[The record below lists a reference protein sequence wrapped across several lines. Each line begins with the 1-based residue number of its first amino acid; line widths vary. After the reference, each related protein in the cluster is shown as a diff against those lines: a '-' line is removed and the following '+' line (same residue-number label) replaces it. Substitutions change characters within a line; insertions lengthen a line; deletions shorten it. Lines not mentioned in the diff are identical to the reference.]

1 MYRGNYTRKQIERH
15 TRKHGGIFIMKRRFF
30 GMMSAAVMALASIPA
45 APVSAAS
52 VGQKLSV
59 QSGGNPQERGNCD
72 GYSYEVWID
81 NTGGSGS
88 MTLGSGGTFSTE
100 WSATMSRGN
109 FLARR
114 GRSYDADRKKATSY
128 ETTVL
133 NYAAD
138 YTASSQGNSRLCV
151 YGWFRDPLTEYYII
165 EDFKNWCPS
174 QDANKQDSKMVTID
188 GAQYEIFWLW
198 HEGPDITGRS
208 SRFKQYFSVRQNRR
222 TSGSI
227 TVTDH
232 FKAWEKAG
240 WGIGTLYEI
249 ALNVEGWES
258 SGSANVTKLTLSNT
272 PNPDPDPDPNPE
284 PEIKYTAP
292 SGSGTG
298 ATDAFEGTG
307 TDWTARGESVKYG
320 FTSDFKHSGSKSL
333 YVTGRT
339 DSWNGVQLKSD
350 ELKAGD
356 QYDVSAFVGFNSPN
370 YNSNSYTLGLQY
382 TLNGKEN
389 YDNLV
394 DSDCS
399 SGKWTELATTFTVP
413 SGATDIS
420 LYVQSAYNEGT
431 ATAQDKLDFFL
442 DDVKLTNLSQPEIET
457 TTTTTTTTTETTKQ
471 SLTVTLKGDV
481 DENGAVDVLDAV
493 MLARV
498 AAEDTGTGIS
508 DQGKVNGELDGKDG
522 ITSNDLRVLLMALAN
537 IKPL

>member
-1 MYRGNYTRKQIERH
+1 MKKRFI
-15 TRKHGGIFIMKRRFF
+15 GI
-30 GMMSAAVMALASIPA
+30 MSAAMMALTAVPTT
-45 APVSAAS
+45 PVSAAS

-59 QSGGNPQERGNCD
+59 QSGRNSQERGNCD

-114 GRSYDADRKKATSY
+114 GRSYDSDRKKATSY
-128 ETTVL
+128 GTTVL

-138 YTASSQGNSRLCV
+138 YNASSQGNSRLCV

-174 QDANKQDSKMVTID
+174 QDSNKQDSKLVTID
-188 GAQYEIFWLW
+188 DAQYEIFWLW
-198 HEGPDITGRS
+198 HEGPDINGGS
-208 SRFKQYFSVRQNRR
+208 SRFKQYFSVRQNKR

-232 FKAWEKAG
+232 FKAWENAG

-272 PNPDPDPDPNPE
+272 ADPDPDPDPDPNPE
-284 PEIKYTAP
+284 PEVKYTEP
-292 SGSGTG
+292 SGSGSG
-298 ATDAFEGTG
+298 ASDAFEGSG

-320 FTSDFKHSGSKSL
+320 FTSDFKHGGSKSL

-339 DSWNGVQLKSD
+339 ESWNGVQLKSD

-356 QYDVSAFVGFNSPN
+356 KYDVSAFVGYNSPN

-382 TLNGKEN
+382 TLDGKEN

-394 DSDCS
+394 DADCS
-399 SGKWTELATTFTVP
+399 SGKWAELATTFTVP

-442 DDVKLTNLSQPEIET
+442 DDVKLTNLSQPEIEE
-457 TTTTTTTTTETTKQ
+457 TTTTTTETTKQ
-471 SLTVTLKGDV
+471 QTVGTIKGDV
-481 DENGAVDVLDAV
+481 DCNGTVDILDAV
-493 MLARV
+493 LLAR
-498 AAEDTGTGIS
+498 AASEDTKCGITET
-508 DQGKVNGELDGKDG
+508 GKVNANVDGVAGISTKDL
-522 ITSNDLRVLLMALAN
+522 TNLLKYLAN
-537 IKPL
+537 ILPSL